1 MSADEERIALAEEM
15 PSGFRADIEG
25 LRAVAVIAVLLYH
38 AHLGPTKGGFLGV
51 DVFFVLSGYLITSL
65 LMKDLLVR
73 GGRALPNFW
82 GRRAR
87 RLLPASLVVMIA
99 TLLASRFFLDPLKQ
113 IDTAHDARWA
123 SAFILNIKFAFG
135 DSYAAAQTTP
145 TPLLHF
151 WSLAVEEQF
160 YVVWPF
166 LVYLFTKVRRHTR
179 WYAFGVMAA
188 LFAESLAAYVWVSR
202 WGHTQ
207 AFFLLPTRAWE
218 LIAGAMLALVA
229 SKLRTLSPTIRAS
242 AAWVGVL
249 AVGYSVVAYT
259 DTMNLGLAALLP
271 VMGTAAIVAAA
282 GDGHPN
288 EPSFLLGTRPMVWIG
303 RRSYG
308 IYLWHWPILVL
319 LDAKYGPLPVAAR
332 LVALSGAFVLAAL
345 SYTVLE
351 HPVRESRWLSLRPR
365 RSLALGGVLVAVG
378 LLAATV
384 VIALPHDLGGDGGV
398 AAAPTLPGARPS
410 SGSEPSATPAP
421 APAGTGTTAAD
432 PSDEG
437 PGNTDPS
444 GTAATTTV
452 PPAAAPESLDT
463 LIAAQRPALDA
474 AATLTRVPSNA
485 TPPVAIATGDKPRIY
500 RENCVI
506 KEGSADPGQCVYG
519 DTASTTVVALF
530 GDSHAA
536 QWFPAL
542 EQLSLQHHW
551 KLLVY
556 VKSGCPTADVRIRKT
571 YLDQECVV
579 WRRNVAA
586 RLAGDQPTLLV
597 MSSTFYDQG
606 GADKNVPQDVAWKR
620 GLTATLDALRP
631 AVQQLLILGDT
642 PLPAHEIP
650 NCLAANPRSVRHCIT
665 TRGPAIK
672 QSRLQLET
680 ALAATYRADF
690 VATSDWLCGTKE
702 CPVVLGNIV
711 MYRDNNH
718 VSATMSRYLAPFV
731 QAAILPLLP

>member
-1 MSADEERIALAEEM
+1 MTAQEQRLALADDM

-38 AHLGPTKGGFLGV
+38 AHLGPTRGGFLGV

-73 GGRALPNFW
+73 GGRGLPNFW

-87 RLLPASLVVMIA
+87 RLLPASLAVMIV
-99 TLLASRFFLDPLKQ
+99 TLVASRFFLDPLKQ
-113 IDTAHDARWA
+113 IDVAHDARWA
-123 SAFILNIKFAFG
+123 SAFIINMKFAWG

-166 LVYLFTKVRRHTR
+166 LVYVFTKVRWHTR
-179 WYAFGVMAA
+179 WYALGVMAA

-229 SKLRTLSPTIRAS
+229 SKVRNLSPTLRAS

-249 AVGYSVVAYT
+249 AIGYSVVVYT

-271 VMGTAAIVAAA
+271 VLGTAAIVGAA
-282 GDGHPN
+282 GSGHPN
-288 EPSFLLGTRPMVWIG
+288 EPAFLLGTRPMVWIG

-319 LDAKYGPLPVAAR
+319 LDAKYGPLSVPARVA
-332 LVALSGAFVLAAL
+332 ALSGAFVLAAV
-345 SYTVLE
+345 SYRYLE
-351 HPVRESRWLSLRPR
+351 HPVRESGWLSFRPR
-365 RSLALGGVLVAVG
+365 RSLALGGALVAVG

-384 VIALPHDLGGDGGV
+384 VIALPHDLGSDGGV
-398 AAAPTLPGARPS
+398 AAAPTLPGEASGS
-410 SGSEPSATPAP
+410 SGPSGTATTP
-421 APAGTGTTAAD
+421 GSDTLTTD
-432 PSDEG
+432 PLTTDSGDEG
-437 PGNTDPS
+437 PGNTEAS
-444 GTAATTTV
+444 TTV

-463 LIAAQRPALDA
+463 LIAAQRTALDQA
-474 AATLTRVPSNA
+474 AAITKVPSNA
-485 TPPVAIATGDKPRIY
+485 TPPVAIAKGDKPRIY

-506 KEGSADPGQCVYG
+506 KEGTTDPGNCIYG
-519 DTASTTVVALF
+519 DPASTTVVALF

-536 QWFPAL
+536 QWFPAM
-542 EQLSLQHHW
+542 EQLALQHHW
-551 KLLVY
+551 KLIVY

-579 WRRNVAA
+579 WRRNVAG
-586 RLAGDQPTLLV
+586 RLASDHPTLLV

-606 GADKNVPQDVAWKR
+606 GADKNVPQDVAWQR
-620 GLTATLDALRP
+620 GLSATLAAVRP

-672 QSRLQLET
+672 LSRLQLET
-680 ALAATYRADF
+680 DLAAQYKADF
-690 VATSDWLCGTKE
+690 VPTGDWLCGTKE